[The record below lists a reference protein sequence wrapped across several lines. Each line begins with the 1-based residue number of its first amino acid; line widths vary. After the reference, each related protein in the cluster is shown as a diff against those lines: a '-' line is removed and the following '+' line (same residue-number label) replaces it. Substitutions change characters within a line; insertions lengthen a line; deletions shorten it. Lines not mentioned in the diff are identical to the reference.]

1 MKLLTKVIAVFDRV
15 IDIVA
20 ILAAVGIVFMMLV
33 VSAEVVMRYF
43 FGRPLI
49 WVMEVTEGTLLYITF
64 LVAVWVLRRE
74 QHTKMDIVLTRLSPI
89 SQDVLNI
96 ITSIISAFICL
107 LLTWYGARV
116 TWQHLVGG
124 IFTETAMEF
133 PMAPLLVIIPVGS
146 FLLFIQFLR
155 RTYSYLSAG
164 ERHEIKSKVV
174 DEL

>member
-1 MKLLTKVIAVFDRV
+1 MQVLKKLGSIFDNIMVVFVVITALIF
-15 IDIVA
+15 IYIT
-20 ILAAVGIVFMMLV
+20 LASSF
-33 VSAEVVMRYF
+33 EVVMRYF
-43 FGRPLI
+43 LNRPI
-49 WVMEVTEGTLLYITF
+49 KWVPDITGYALLFICF
-64 LVAVWVLRRE
+64 LGAAWVLKRE
-74 QHTKMDIVLTRLSPI
+74 GHARMGIVLDRLKPRT
-89 SQDVLNI
+89 QALLNI

-155 RTYSYLSAG
+155 RTYSYLRTG